1 MQVNHYFKSTAHD
14 LPALFDG
21 VSKFSQFCSRL
32 AKQAEQDTE
41 RYDRDKYVGDG
52 MEFFV
57 EIFLKLHPCDN
68 RVGVHNYE
76 PNEGEDTGID
86 GFGMNILGEKSVVQ
100 VKFRSNARTM
110 LTANK
115 DHLSNLMSSGM
126 QEGVVFD
133 MENPKNY
140 RHFIFTN
147 AKGLHHFT
155 DEKMYGNKVRCFGYA
170 QFKSML
176 DNNMVFWAN
185 AVRIAKELKSEC
197 GA

>member
-1 MQVNHYFKSTAHD
+1 MEIKHYFKSTAHD
-14 LPALFDG
+14 LHSLFNN
-21 VSKFSQFCSRL
+21 VSKFSQFCYKL
-32 AKQAEQDTE
+32 TKQAELDTE

-57 EIFLKLHPCDN
+57 ELFLKLHPCDN
-68 RVGVHNYE
+68 RVGVYNYY

-86 GFGMNILGEKSVVQ
+86 GFGVNIIGDKSVVQ
-100 VKFRSNARTM
+100 VKFRSDAKTL

-115 DHLSNLMSSGM
+115 DHLSNLMSAGM

-133 MENPKNY
+133 MENQKNY

-155 DEKMYGNKVRCFGYA
+155 DEKMYGSKVRCFGYRD
-170 QFKSML
+170 FRSML
-176 DNNMVFWAN
+176 DNNLIFWSN
-185 AVRIAKELKSEC
+185 AGKIAKELSEKYK
-197 GA
+197 